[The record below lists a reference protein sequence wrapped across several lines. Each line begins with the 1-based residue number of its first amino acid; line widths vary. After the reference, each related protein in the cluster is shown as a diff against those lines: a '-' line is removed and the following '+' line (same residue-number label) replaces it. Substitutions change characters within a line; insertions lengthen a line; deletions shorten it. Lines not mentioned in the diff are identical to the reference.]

1 MFRFLR
7 RFQPRNVVLAILYW
21 VVLTIVALTA
31 IFTIFFFIDD
41 YLPGAGMF

>member
-7 RFQPRNVVLAILYW
+7 RFQPSNLVLATLYW
-21 VVLTIVALTA
+21 VVLTVVALAA
-31 IFTIFFFIDD
+31 IFTLFYFIDD